1 MHIFIEESNKRA
13 VENSLNFK
21 LSPLNSILSPFNSK
35 LSLSNSILSP
45 SNSKLSHFKLSPL
58 NFNPC
63 VISV

>member
-21 LSPLNSILSPFNSK
+21 LSSLNSILSPFNSK
-35 LSLSNSILSP
+35 LSL

>member
-13 VENSLNFK
+13 VENSLNLK
-21 LSPLNSILSPFNSK
+21 LSSLNSILSPFNSK
-35 LSLSNSILSP
+35 LSP